1 MKNILFIS
9 ILAIILT
16 SCKNDNPDIEIKPY
30 TNEFYFHDSINLKEQ
45 FSYIKNYLSFSEGV
59 CAVQL
64 TDRWVIKPIQNVNFQ
79 EISNLWIFSED
90 SIITVVKRLQ
100 SGSYLLTLYH
110 QNDTS
115 NTISIHGQL
124 SEIQIS
130 DINNDGTS
138 DILLGIN
145 KKVHFDPTLKK
156 RINIYSYQNHN
167 LQTLW
172 LGTKFIYDI
181 EKFDVKKIEN
191 FNYLITLEIDNNG
204 NRFQGIYEW
213 DDFGFALKEINQI
226 KTNEN

>member
-1 MKNILFIS
+1 MKNLLSIS

-16 SCKNDNPDIEIKPY
+16 SCKNDNLNIEIKPY
-30 TNEFYFHDSINLKEQ
+30 TIEFYFHDSINLKEQ
-45 FSYIKNYLSFSEGV
+45 FSYIKNYLSFSERV
-59 CAVQL
+59 CAIQL
-64 TDRWVIKPIQNVNFQ
+64 TDKWVIKPIQNVNFQ

-100 SGSYLLTLYH
+100 SGSYLLTLYN

-124 SEIQIS
+124 SEIRIS

-145 KKVHFDPTLKK
+145 KKVHFDPTFKK

-167 LQTLW
+167 LQPLW

-204 NRFQGIYEW
+204 NRFQGIYKW

-226 KTNEN
+226 